1 MLQEVNIRV
10 PATTANMGAGFDTF
24 GMAFAMYNT
33 VALKRIPGHAIRLE
47 NVGEHT
53 KTMEQ
58 VKENLTIRAARLVF
72 DTVGE
77 PFAGL
82 EFKTYNVIPVSRG
95 LGSSSAGIVGGLV
108 AANRLLGD
116 PLAKTQLLELAVALE
131 GHSDNVAPALY
142 GGFVSSCQRDGK
154 TVALKLTPPPQL
166 AAVAAIPDFYLSTSK
181 ARKILPAE
189 VSRADAVHNIQ
200 CASMMVGAMA
210 TGDLELFAAAFDD
223 RLHQEQRYRLIKG
236 AKRVLR
242 AARNA
247 GAIAAGLSGA
257 GPTLIA
263 FIDTRDDRAEQI
275 KKAMRRA
282 WEFAGVTARTV
293 LLEQDNQGA
302 QDC

>member
-33 VALKRIPGHAIRLE
+33 VVLKRITGNAIRLE
-47 NVGEHT
+47 NLGAHT

-58 VKENLTIRAARLVF
+58 VKDNLTVRSARKVF
-72 DTVGE
+72 DAVGE

-82 EFKTYNVIPVSRG
+82 EFKMYNVIPVSRG
-95 LGSSSAGIVGGLV
+95 LGSSSAAIIGGLM

-116 PLAKTQLLELAVALE
+116 PLDKAQLLELAVELE

-142 GGFVSSCQRDGK
+142 GGFVSSCQRGGK
-154 TVALKLTPPPQL
+154 TVALKLTPPANL
-166 AAVAAIPDFYLSTSK
+166 AAVVAIPDFYLSTSK
-181 ARKILPAE
+181 ARKILAPE
-189 VSRADAVHNIQ
+189 VKRADAVHNIQ
-200 CASMMVGAMA
+200 CAALMVGAMA
-210 TGDLELFAAAFDD
+210 TGDLQLFAAAFDD

-242 AARNA
+242 AARSA

-257 GPTLIA
+257 GPTMIA
-263 FIDTRDDRAEQI
+263 FINTEDNRAEQI
-275 KKAMRRA
+275 KKAMQRA
-282 WEFAGVTARTV
+282 WEFAGVSAKTM

>member
-33 VALKRIPGHAIRLE
+33 VALKRITGNAIRLE
-47 NVGEHT
+47 NLGAHT

-58 VKENLTIRAARLVF
+58 VKDNLTVRSARKVF
-72 DTVGE
+72 DAVGE

-82 EFKTYNVIPVSRG
+82 EFKMYNVIPVSRG
-95 LGSSSAGIVGGLV
+95 LGSSSAAIIGGLM

-116 PLAKTQLLELAVALE
+116 PLDKAQLLELAVELE

-142 GGFVSSCQRDGK
+142 GGFVSSCQRGGK
-154 TVALKLTPPPQL
+154 TVALKLTPPANL
-166 AAVAAIPDFYLSTSK
+166 AAVVAIPDFYLSTSK
-181 ARKILPAE
+181 ARKILAPE
-189 VSRADAVHNIQ
+189 VKRADAVHNIQ
-200 CASMMVGAMA
+200 CAALMVGAMA
-210 TGDLELFAAAFDD
+210 TGDLQLFAAAFDD

-242 AARNA
+242 AARSA

-257 GPTLIA
+257 GPTMIA
-263 FIDTRDDRAEQI
+263 FINTEDNRAEQI
-275 KKAMRRA
+275 KKAMQRA
-282 WEFAGVTARTV
+282 WEFAGVSAKTM

>member
-1 MLQEVNIRV
+1 MQEVNIRV

-33 VALKRIPGHAIRLE
+33 VALKRITGNAIRLE
-47 NVGEHT
+47 NLGAHT

-58 VKENLTIRAARLVF
+58 VKDNLTVRSARKVF
-72 DTVGE
+72 DAVGE

-82 EFKTYNVIPVSRG
+82 EFKMYNVIPVSRG
-95 LGSSSAGIVGGLV
+95 LGSSSAAIIGGLM

-116 PLAKTQLLELAVALE
+116 PLDKAQLLELAVELE

-142 GGFVSSCQRDGK
+142 GGFVSSCQRGGK
-154 TVALKLTPPPQL
+154 TVALKLTPPANL
-166 AAVAAIPDFYLSTSK
+166 AAVVAIPDFYLSTSK
-181 ARKILPAE
+181 ARKILAPE
-189 VSRADAVHNIQ
+189 VKRADAVHNIQ
-200 CASMMVGAMA
+200 CAALMVGAMA
-210 TGDLELFAAAFDD
+210 TGDLQLFAAAFDD

-242 AARNA
+242 AARSA

-257 GPTLIA
+257 GPTMIA
-263 FIDTRDDRAEQI
+263 FINTEDNRAEQI
-275 KKAMRRA
+275 KKAMQRA
-282 WEFAGVTARTV
+282 WEFAGVSAKTM

>member
-33 VALKRIPGHAIRLE
+33 VALKRITGNAIRLE
-47 NVGEHT
+47 NLGAHT

-58 VKENLTIRAARLVF
+58 VKDNLTVRSARKVF
-72 DTVGE
+72 DAVGE

-82 EFKTYNVIPVSRG
+82 EFKMYNVIPVSRG
-95 LGSSSAGIVGGLV
+95 LGSSSAAIIGGLM

-116 PLAKTQLLELAVALE
+116 PLDKAQLLELAVELE

-142 GGFVSSCQRDGK
+142 GGFVSSCQRGGK
-154 TVALKLTPPPQL
+154 TVALKLTPPANL
-166 AAVAAIPDFYLSTSK
+166 AAVVAIPDFYLSTSK
-181 ARKILPAE
+181 ARKILDPE
-189 VSRADAVHNIQ
+189 VKRADAVHNIQ
-200 CASMMVGAMA
+200 CAALMVGAMA
-210 TGDLELFAAAFDD
+210 TGDLQLFAAAFDD

-242 AARNA
+242 AARSA

-257 GPTLIA
+257 GPTMIA
-263 FIDTRDDRAEQI
+263 FINTEDNRAEQI
-275 KKAMRRA
+275 KKAMQRA
-282 WEFAGVTARTV
+282 WEFAGVSAKTM

>member
-33 VALKRIPGHAIRLE
+33 VALKRITGNSIRLE
-47 NVGEHT
+47 NLGAHT

-58 VKENLTIRAARLVF
+58 VKDNLTVRSARKVF
-72 DTVGE
+72 DAVGE

-82 EFKTYNVIPVSRG
+82 EFKMYNVIPVSRG
-95 LGSSSAGIVGGLV
+95 LGSSSAAIIGGLM

-116 PLAKTQLLELAVALE
+116 PLDKAQLLEMAVELE

-142 GGFVSSCQRDGK
+142 GGFVSSCQRGGK
-154 TVALKLTPPPQL
+154 TVALKLTPPANL
-166 AAVAAIPDFYLSTSK
+166 AAVVAIPDFYLSTSK
-181 ARKILPAE
+181 ARKILAPE
-189 VSRADAVHNIQ
+189 VKRADAVHNIQ
-200 CASMMVGAMA
+200 CAALMVGAMA
-210 TGDLELFAAAFDD
+210 TGDLQLFAAAFDD

-242 AARNA
+242 AARSA

-257 GPTLIA
+257 GPTMIA
-263 FIDTRDDRAEQI
+263 FINTEDNRAEQI
-275 KKAMRRA
+275 KKAMQRA
-282 WEFAGVTARTV
+282 WEFAGVSAKTM

>member
-33 VALKRIPGHAIRLE
+33 VALKRITGNAIRLE
-47 NVGEHT
+47 NLGAHT

-58 VKENLTIRAARLVF
+58 VKDNLTVRSARKVF
-72 DTVGE
+72 DAVGE

-82 EFKTYNVIPVSRG
+82 EFKMYNVIPVSRG
-95 LGSSSAGIVGGLV
+95 LGSSSAAIIGGLM
-108 AANRLLGD
+108 AANRLLEE
-116 PLAKTQLLELAVALE
+116 PLDKAQLLEQAVELE

-142 GGFVSSCQRDGK
+142 GGFVSSCQRGGK
-154 TVALKLTPPPQL
+154 TVALKLTPPSNL
-166 AAVAAIPDFYLSTSK
+166 AAVVAIPDFYLSTSK
-181 ARKILPAE
+181 ARKILAPE
-189 VSRADAVHNIQ
+189 VKRADAVHNIQ
-200 CASMMVGAMA
+200 CAALMVGAMA
-210 TGDLELFAAAFDD
+210 TGDLQLFAAAFDD

-242 AARNA
+242 AARSA

-257 GPTLIA
+257 GPTMIA
-263 FIDTRDDRAEQI
+263 FINTEDNRAEQI
-275 KKAMRRA
+275 KKAMQRA
-282 WEFAGVTARTV
+282 WEFAGVSAKTM